1 LDWAAEDAARA
12 IEAFRMGGSLFHEAL
27 ARRVRAILYRKQHL
41 ESLAISEL
49 RAAIAVFRTWAA
61 VDDQE
66 GEYEK
71 RSTLAAQ
78 LDLCGSQLED
88 AEAAIRKTSSPPSA
102 GSGRRG
108 RGTKRPAQIVYG
120 IFDMVHAGLKG
131 VFVMDDTQIG
141 EMAIEEV
148 YFDGRKHRLYNLR
161 EGRQI
166 KAVPSGRYAWL
177 RVAGASMNEARPV
190 PIEPNDYIL
199 VDFNIKPQQGSLV
212 FASLNDA
219 PTPQERA
226 GVIKRLGADGLISE
240 SSEAHDPIPLS
251 RVTLKALVLAVA
263 KPIDGQEA

>member
-1 LDWAAEDAARA
+1 
-12 IEAFRMGGSLFHEAL
+12 
-27 ARRVRAILYRKQHL
+27 
-41 ESLAISEL
+41 
-49 RAAIAVFRTWAA
+49 
-61 VDDQE
+61 
-66 GEYEK
+66 
-71 RSTLAAQ
+71 
-78 LDLCGSQLED
+78 
-88 AEAAIRKTSSPPSA
+88 
-102 GSGRRG
+102 
-108 RGTKRPAQIVYG
+108 
-120 IFDMVHAGLKG
+120 MVHAGLKG